1 MGEILGCLSFV
12 NLEESQEDRQLL
24 LRVYDMLSRKQEGGV
39 VHDDLFCFLVVLCNI
54 QLPDLKV
61 HASFRQRRSAI
72 GHCKRRT
79 ERVFVNTFPNS
90 T

>member
-61 HASFRQRRSAI
+61 HDQSS
-72 GHCKRRT
+72 
-79 ERVFVNTFPNS
+79 VLS
-90 T
+90 TAAVSHWSL